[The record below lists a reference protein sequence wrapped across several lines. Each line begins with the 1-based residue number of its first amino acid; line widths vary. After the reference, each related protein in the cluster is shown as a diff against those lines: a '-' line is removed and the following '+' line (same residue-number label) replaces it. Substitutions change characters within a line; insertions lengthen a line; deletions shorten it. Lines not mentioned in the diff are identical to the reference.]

1 VPLVP
6 TLAVGTAMGLL
17 ALGMAGHAVAQ
28 QPSTPAPGQQY
39 TQLAQGVLTSS
50 TPLFTT
56 DSVPRY
62 RVEVRDFV
70 IGPNK
75 SVPRLPIE
83 GYTLL
88 ELRAGAIE
96 TTSGGKAVRRE
107 TGSVWLALPK
117 TALAIRNVGEVAIL
131 RATVLIPR

>member
-1 VPLVP
+1 
-6 TLAVGTAMGLL
+6 MWLL
-17 ALGMAGHAVAQ
+17 AFGFTDQAVAQ
-28 QPSTPAPGQQY
+28 QPPSATPGQQY
-39 TQLAQGVLTSS
+39 TQVAQGVLTSS

-70 IGPNK
+70 VGPEK
-75 SVPRLPIE
+75 AVPRLPTE

-88 ELRAGAIE
+88 ELRAGTIE
-96 TTSGGKAVRRE
+96 TTSEGKAVRRE
-107 TGSVWLALPK
+107 TGSVWLVPPK
-117 TALAIRNVGEVAIL
+117 SAVAIRNVGEVAIL